1 MEKAK
6 YSLYDFIELRYSDPI
21 NSISL
26 SNDIMIIGT
35 MMGKASLYIFS
46 SKQKR
51 EIVDMS
57 NEAISATSID
67 LANNSN
73 FYFSVGDEEVFE
85 YINDKGNFQYSES
98 TRYKNYSNEEMHQ
111 NQCDSCYTM
120 LDNNHYLILFFE
132 EPYNN
137 ESPITSY
144 ECNYH
149 MYIYNKEREKL
160 SGKIELSKYTVPF
173 ELVRNKFIFLE
184 YLEDNSRII
193 SVYDFST
200 NTKSHNVI
208 DKNIGH
214 VSFLKSLPNNEFI
227 IVYNYN
233 IIAIFDNTLKELANT
248 KYSKGDIEGIDYYEN
263 KNKEIVLVVLDN
275 EGNITEYIQ
284 KDKNFEIIGTLCLYN
299 MVEIDDEMK
308 QKGLFD
314 MEFPYYI
321 KSTDK
326 FIAITCDYACFI
338 VKRE

>member
-21 NSISL
+21 NSIAL
-26 SNDIMIIGT
+26 SNNILIIGT
-35 MMGKASLYIFS
+35 MMGKASLYMIN

-57 NEAISATSID
+57 NEAITATSID
-67 LANNSN
+67 LANNN
-73 FYFSVGDEEVFE
+73 FYFSIGDEEVYEF
-85 YINDKGNFQYSES
+85 INDKGNFQYPES
-98 TRYKNYSNEEMHQ
+98 TRYKNYANEEMHQ
-111 NQCDSCYTM
+111 NQCDTCYTM

-144 ECNYH
+144 ECNYQ
-149 MYIYNKEREKL
+149 MYIYREEREKL
-160 SGKIELSKYTVPF
+160 TGKIELSKYTVPF
-173 ELVRNKFIFLE
+173 EFVRNKYSCVE
-184 YLEDNSRII
+184 HSEDNSRLI

-200 NTKSHNVI
+200 NTKSQNTI
-208 DKNIGH
+208 DNNIGH
-214 VSFLKSLPNNEFI
+214 VSFLKSLPNNEYI
-227 IVYNYN
+227 IVYNYS
-233 IIAIFDNTLKELANT
+233 ILAIFDNSLKELAHT
-248 KYSKGDIEGIDYYEN
+248 EYTKGDIESIDYYEN
-263 KNKEIVLVVLDN
+263 NNKEIVLVVLDN

-284 KDKNFEIIGTLCLYN
+284 KGKTFEVIGSLSLYD
-299 MVEIDDEMK
+299 MIEIDDEMK

-314 MEFPYYI
+314 MEFPYYL

-326 FIAITCDYACFI
+326 YIAITCDYACFI